1 MNPEIL
7 KAHVCLCVRH
17 APVCV
22 AATGRRR
29 QVMVVQKKLSSED
42 FEAMLLGLVAEK
54 LCIRCAMRNGH
65 TVIEAMACDLFSVAC
80 PRVFAG
86 GADGETEFAQIP
98 VDICKRTI
106 NVLRG
111 YESILLVGD
120 RNLKQEVIFLQEE
133 LIRRR

>member
-7 KAHVCLCVRH
+7 KAHVCLCVPH

-80 PRVFAG
+80 PDCPLAITI
-86 GADGETEFAQIP
+86 ADKEMLAEEIRET
-98 VDICKRTI
+98 C
-106 NVLRG
+106 LRR
-111 YESILLVGD
+111 LPAC
-120 RNLKQEVIFLQEE
+120 
-133 LIRRR
+133 IRRRGGRDRQKGISK